1 MLTEKELTDALIVN
15 LENWDWQINTKFGID
30 ETTGRALI
38 EEYKALKDKNVHQM
52 IDEVAKKIC
61 DDYCRYPHLCNTQDE
76 LMEQHCNDCPIVVRF

>member
-1 MLTEKELTDALIVN
+1 MLTEKELADALIVN

-52 IDEVAKKIC
+52 IDEVAQGIC
-61 DDYCRYPHLCNTQDE
+61 DNYCRYPHICDNEDD
-76 LMEQHCNDCPIVVRF
+76 LMEHCNNCHLVTRF